1 MRKLS
6 GFYLS
11 INNALQKNFNDTIK
25 EMIDGDARVTKPK
38 IPVANLRESPINQFF
53 LSSFKQVLL
62 LRLLESL

>member
-11 INNALQKNFNDTIK
+11 INNALQKNFNK

-38 IPVANLRESPINQFF
+38 IPVANLRESPISQFF
-53 LSSFKQVLL
+53 
-62 LRLLESL
+62 